1 MLQLIVIVCI
11 MADLSFLQ
19 FFYILK
25 GKLLFKINAQEYR
38 LKPQMEIQIP
48 ASNAYYNIYTV
59 VSHGPFPLPVFQ

>member
-1 MLQLIVIVCI
+1 
-11 MADLSFLQ
+11 MADVSFLQ
-19 FFYILK
+19 FFYVLK

-59 VSHGPFPLPVFQ
+59 ESHGPFPLPVFQ

>member
-1 MLQLIVIVCI
+1 
-11 MADLSFLQ
+11 MADISFLQ
-19 FFYILK
+19 FFYVLK

-59 VSHGPFPLPVFQ
+59 ASLLM